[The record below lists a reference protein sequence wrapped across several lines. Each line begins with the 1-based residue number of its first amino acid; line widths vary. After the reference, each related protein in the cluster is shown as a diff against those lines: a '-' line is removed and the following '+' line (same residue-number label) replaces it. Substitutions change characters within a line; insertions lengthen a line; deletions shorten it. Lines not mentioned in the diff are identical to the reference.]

1 MDSLTA
7 GQTDL
12 IVELGIDMNK
22 SVIALV
28 ITGSLALTG
37 CSSSGS
43 AGSSNGDNVV
53 DRPQP
58 QVPVIPD
65 IDNSPEWGLDTGNTP
80 DRPEP
85 VDPDFG
91 LPTPSIPDIDNT
103 PDWGLDTGNT
113 PDRVPPTWSGPD
125 NSGNTPDRLPPVWGG
140 PELPSIDTGP
150 LTSYVI
156 NGDKITDVDGNE
168 FTIIKH
174 IGADNEFTVEDNNG
188 NTFIVRLITTG
199 EHAGNYYVFHNGG
212 GFYIGGDTVNGGIS
226 PSIEGPSHNIDRN
239 SVRDAIRAR
248 LNK

>member
-1 MDSLTA
+1 
-7 GQTDL
+7 
-12 IVELGIDMNK
+12 MNK

-65 IDNSPEWGLDTGNTP
+65 IDNSPEWGIDVGDP
-80 DRPEP
+80 IERPEV
-85 VDPDFG
+85 VDPEFDM
-91 LPTPSIPDIDNT
+91 PVPSIPDIDNT

-140 PELPSIDTGP
+140 PELPPIDNGP
-150 LTSYVI
+150 EVTYTIKGNV
-156 NGDKITDVDGNE
+156 ITDVHGNTYEITSVDWFGQEMVVTDKDGNE
-168 FTIIKH
+168 YQVRIERQGIYE
-174 IGADNEFTVEDNNG
+174 GDFTVFLNG
-188 NTFIVRLITTG
+188 QAISISGDAVQ
-199 EHAGNYYVFHNGG
+199 GG
-212 GFYIGGDTVNGGIS
+212 
-226 PSIEGPSHNIDRN
+226 PRPLMEGSDSSIDRN
-239 SVRDAIRAR
+239 SIRDAVRAR

>member
-1 MDSLTA
+1 MGIIMMKKSL
-7 GQTDL
+7 
-12 IVELGIDMNK
+12 
-22 SVIALV
+22 IALV
-28 ITGSLALTG
+28 VAGSFVLAG

-43 AGSSNGDNVV
+43 AGSSDGDYVV

-65 IDNSPEWGLDTGNTP
+65 IDNSPEWGLDTGNNP

-85 VDPDFG
+85 VDPEFG

-113 PDRVPPTWSGPD
+113 PDRNPPTWSGPD

-140 PELPSIDTGP
+140 PEMPPIDNGP
-150 LTSYVI
+150 EAGYTISGSTVTDA
-156 NGDKITDVDGNE
+156 NGNTYTITDVSWHGQSIILEDQDGNE
-168 FTIIKH
+168 
-174 IGADNEFTVEDNNG
+174 
-188 NTFIVRLITTG
+188 
-199 EHAGNYYVFHNGG
+199 YYVAVIRQGEYEGDFGIVIDG
-212 GFYIGGDTVNGGIS
+212 ESIIIGRDTVQGG
-226 PSIEGPSHNIDRN
+226 PRPLIENADSSIDRN